1 MFKILH
7 KNSDNISYLFNFK
20 SREPSSIV
28 DKRIVPMSIVVLAE
42 KPSVAEDIA
51 KVLNITKKEATHWSG
66 NDIVVTWAV
75 GHMLELKYM
84 DDYNP
89 EFKNWRKTV
98 NDLPFI
104 PNEFEFKPKSGSTRK
119 QLTAVKKLMSNKEVT
134 EIVNA
139 CDAAREGEL
148 IFQTIYKHS
157 KSKSAVSRMWLQSMT
172 KDAIQRAWDGRKP
185 SGEYQTLADA
195 AYSRSYADWLIG
207 MNGSRVAEV
216 FLPKKR
222 TERISI
228 GRVQTATLAI
238 LVDHELE
245 ILRHIATPYWVLTAQ
260 FEGEQSIWSGRWE
273 GGKSTEDTKTHWVM
287 TLDDKERIQQLLDSG
302 EQVVVKQKITNSK
315 ERPPLNF
322 DLTSLQRQANS
333 MFSWPAKRTLN
344 VAQSLYERHK
354 LTTYPRTDSRY
365 LPTDMKE
372 TIDQTIANLEQIK
385 ELETFVGALTQN
397 GLKNVNRNFND
408 AKVSD
413 HFAIIPTGNLPTK
426 GLSKDEQRLFTMISK
441 NFIASWY
448 GEAKIEKQKRTAD
461 LRGEI
466 FVKEAQQYTEL
477 GWREVVPKN
486 LSHPDGWGTV
496 TTHSPQASISSY
508 EWSEEKSK
516 PPSRIKEAR
525 LLSLMEKAGKDIED
539 EELAEAMDGKGLGT
553 PATRADTIEK
563 LLSRGYISR
572 QQSGALN
579 ATPHGIR
586 IIEILRRIPI
596 EWITSAELTGEME
609 AALTSVQRGEIA
621 AEEYM
626 DSIIEQTQDLVTR
639 IRDHDRAVLFS
650 NDDSIGTCPKCQAP
664 ITETAL
670 SYTCEKNEG
679 KEKGCSFVFWKD
691 TSGRWFDRSTAK
703 RLMQQKEITDL
714 HGFFNRNGESYV
726 NTVTISEDGKVTSAK
741 STGNRANATDKPLCP
756 CPRCDG
762 TIRETDTYYA
772 CDVEECKFS
781 GVGKVICKR
790 EITSEEAKA
799 ILVEGKSPLIQ
810 DFISRRGRPFPAF
823 LVLEGNKVG
832 FEFPPREAAAD
843 ARRFE
848 VQPGV
853 VAICP
858 KFGAEIYE
866 TETHFRPRSSATGCK
881 IDIPREISKREI
893 TREEAKELIEK
904 GQIGPFDDL
913 IAKKTGNPY
922 TAILYLKKN
931 QRIGYR
937 FAKR

>member
-1 MFKILH
+1 
-7 KNSDNISYLFNFK
+7 
-20 SREPSSIV
+20 
-28 DKRIVPMSIVVLAE
+28 MSIVVLAE

-51 KVLNITKKEATHWSG
+51 KMLNITKKEATHWHG
-66 NDIVVTWAV
+66 EDIVVTWAV
-75 GHMLELKYM
+75 GHMLELKYI
-84 DDYNP
+84 DDYDP
-89 EFKNWRKTV
+89 TFKNWRKTAGE
-98 NDLPFI
+98 LPFI
-104 PNEFEFKPKSGSTRK
+104 PEKFEFKPKSGSTRK
-119 QLTAVKKLMSNKEVT
+119 QLTAIKKLMSDKEVT

-148 IFQTIYKHS
+148 IFQTIYHYS
-157 KSKSAVSRMWLQSMT
+157 KSKSPVSRMWLQSMT
-172 KDAIQRAWDGRKP
+172 KEAIQRAWDERK
-185 SGEYQTLADA
+185 SGDEYQNLADA
-195 AYSRSYADWLIG
+195 AYSRSEADWLIG
-207 MNGSRVAEV
+207 MNGSRIAEV

-222 TERISI
+222 TERISL

-245 ILRHIATPYWVLTAQ
+245 ILKHESTPFWVLTAQ
-260 FEGEQSIWSGRWE
+260 FEGTDSSWNGRWE
-273 GGKSTEDTKTHWVM
+273 GGESTEDTKPHWIL
-287 TLDDKERIQQLLDSG
+287 TLEDKERIQALIDSG
-302 EQVVVKQKITNSK
+302 EKAVVTEKVTSSK

-322 DLTSLQRQANS
+322 DLTTLQRQANS

-344 VAQSLYERHK
+344 VAQALYERHK
-354 LTTYPRTDSRY
+354 LTTYPRTDSRF
-365 LPTDMKE
+365 LPTDMKD
-372 TIDQTIANLEQIK
+372 TINATLSNLGQLDEMEGFIQN
-385 ELETFVGALTQN
+385 LTSN
-397 GLKNVNRNFND
+397 GLQNVSRNFND

-413 HFAIIPTGNLPTK
+413 HFAIIPTGNLPTQS
-426 GLSKDEQRLFTMISK
+426 LSKDEQRLYNMIVR

-448 GEAKIEKQKRTAD
+448 GESVIEKQKRTAN
-461 LRGEI
+461 LGGEI
-466 FVKEAQQYTEL
+466 FKKEAQQYTVH

-486 LSHPDGWGTV
+486 LSHPEGWGTISV
-496 TTHSPQASISSY
+496 DNPHASISSH

-516 PPSRIKEAR
+516 PPTRIKEAR

-539 EELAEAMDGKGLGT
+539 EDLAEAMAGKGLGT

-586 IIEILRRIPI
+586 IIEILRRIPV

-609 AALTSVQRGEIA
+609 ASLTAVQKGELA
-621 AEEYM
+621 ASEYM
-626 DSIIEQTQDLVTR
+626 DKIVQQTRDLVER
-639 IRDHDRAVLFS
+639 IRDHDRSKLFE
-650 NDDSIGTCPKCQAP
+650 NDESIGTCPLCGSKV
-664 ITETAL
+664 IETAL
-670 SYTCEKNEG
+670 SYPCENNEG
-679 KEKGCSFVFWKD
+679 KDKGCSFVLWKD
-691 TSGRWFDRSTAK
+691 TSGRWFDRQTATK
-703 RLMQQKEITDL
+703 LLESREMNDL
-714 HGFFNRNGESYV
+714 HGFFNRNGETYETSIV
-726 NTVTISEDGKVTSAK
+726 LSDEGKVTSAK
-741 STGNRANATDKPLCP
+741 STGNRSNKTDEALGP
-756 CPRCDG
+756 CPTCHG
-762 TIRETDTYYA
+762 TIRETDTHYA
-772 CDVEECKFS
+772 CDQEACKFA
-781 GVGKVICKR
+781 GIGKVICKR
-790 EITSEEAKA
+790 TIKPEEAKA
-799 ILVEGKSPLIQ
+799 IIVDGKSPLID
-810 DFISRRGRPFPAF
+810 DFISRRGRPFKAF
-823 LVLEGNKVG
+823 LVLEGTKVG

-937 FAKR
+937 FAKRE

>member
-1 MFKILH
+1 
-7 KNSDNISYLFNFK
+7 
-20 SREPSSIV
+20 
-28 DKRIVPMSIVVLAE
+28 MSIVVLAE

-51 KVLNITKKEATHWSG
+51 KMLNISKKEATHWSG
-66 NDIVVTWAV
+66 EGIVVTWAV

-89 EFKNWRKTV
+89 DFKNWRKTAA
-98 NDLPFI
+98 DLPFI
-104 PNEFEFKPKSGSTRK
+104 PEEFEFKPKSGSTRK
-119 QLTAVKKLMSNKEVT
+119 QLTAVKKLMGDKEVT

-148 IFQTIYKHS
+148 IFQTIFRYS
-157 KSKSAVSRMWLQSMT
+157 KAKSPVSRMWLQSMT
-172 KDAIQRAWDGRKP
+172 KEAIQRAWDERK
-185 SGEYQTLADA
+185 SSSEYQNLSDA

-207 MNGSRVAEV
+207 MNGSRIAEV

-222 TERISI
+222 TERISL

-238 LVDHELE
+238 LVDHEIE
-245 ILRHIATPYWVLTAQ
+245 ILQHTARPFWVLTAQ
-260 FEGEQSIWSGRWE
+260 FEGDSSSWNGRWE
-273 GGKSTEDTKTHWVM
+273 GGKSTEDTKAHWVL
-287 TLDDKERIQQLLDSG
+287 TFEDKERIQALLDSK
-302 EQVVVKQKITNSK
+302 QQATVTQKISESK

-322 DLTSLQRQANS
+322 DLTTLQRQANS

-372 TIDQTIANLEQIK
+372 TINTTLTNLSQLDDMKSFI
-385 ELETFVGALTQN
+385 ETLTSN
-397 GLKNVNRNFND
+397 GLKNEKRNFND

-413 HFAIIPTGNLPTK
+413 HFAIIPTGNLPT
-426 GLSKDEQRLFTMISK
+426 GSLSKDEQRLFNMIVR

-448 GEAKIEKQKRTAD
+448 GEALIEKQKRTAD
-461 LRGEI
+461 LGGEI
-466 FVKEAQQYTEL
+466 FTKEAQQYTTL

-486 LSHPDGWGTV
+486 LTFPEGWGNV
-496 TTHSPQASISSY
+496 SSDSPVADISSY
-508 EWSEEKSK
+508 EWKEEKSK

-539 EELAEAMDGKGLGT
+539 EDLAEAISGKGLGT

-586 IIEILRRIPI
+586 IIEILRRIPV

-609 AALTSVQRGEIA
+609 AALTSVQKGEIKA
-621 AEEYM
+621 KEYM
-626 DSIIEQTQDLVTR
+626 NSIIEQTTDLVTR
-639 IRDHDRAVLFS
+639 VRDHDRSKLFEQ
-650 NDDSIGTCPKCQAP
+650 DASIGNCPKCQAT
-664 ITETAL
+664 IVETAL
-670 SYTCEKNEG
+670 SYTCEMNEG

-691 TSGRWFDRSTAK
+691 TSGRWFDRTTAT
-703 RLMQQKEITDL
+703 RLLEHKEIADL
-714 HGFFNRNGESYV
+714 HGFFNRNGESYETSIV
-726 NTVTISEDGKVTSAK
+726 ISDEGKVTSSK
-741 STGNRANATDKPLCP
+741 STGNRANSSDEALCP
-756 CPRCDG
+756 CPKCDG
-762 TIRETDTYYA
+762 TIRETDTHYA
-772 CDVEECKFS
+772 CDQEECKFS

-790 EITSEEAKA
+790 EINREEAKS
-799 ILVEGKSPLIQ
+799 ILVDGKSPLIQ

-848 VQPGV
+848 VKSGV
-853 VAICP
+853 VAVCP
-858 KFGAEIYE
+858 KHGTEIFE
-866 TETHFRPRSSATGCK
+866 TETHYRPKTSASGCK
-881 IDIPREISKREI
+881 VDIAREISKREI
-893 TREEAKELIEK
+893 TREEAKQLIEK
-904 GQIGPFDDL
+904 GEIGPFDDL
-913 IAKKTGNPY
+913 IAKKSGNPY

-931 QRIGYR
+931 ERVGYR

>member
-1 MFKILH
+1 M
-7 KNSDNISYLFNFK
+7 YFK
-20 SREPSSIV
+20 SGEPSSTV
-28 DKRIVPMSIVVLAE
+28 DKRIENMSIVVLAE

-51 KVLNITKKEATHWSG
+51 KMLNINKKETTHWTG

-89 EFKNWRKTV
+89 EFKNWRKTAA
-98 NDLPFI
+98 DLPFV
-104 PNEFEFKPKSGSTRK
+104 PEEFEFKPKSGSTRK
-119 QLTAVKKLMSNKEVT
+119 QLTAVKKLMSDKAVT

-148 IFQTIYKHS
+148 IFQTIYRYS
-157 KSKSAVSRMWLQSMT
+157 KSKSPVSRMWLQSMT
-172 KDAIQRAWDGRKP
+172 TEAIQRAWDERK
-185 SGEYQTLADA
+185 SASEYQNLADA

-207 MNGSRVAEV
+207 MNGSRIAEV

-222 TERISI
+222 TERISL

-238 LVDHELE
+238 LVDHEIE
-245 ILRHIATPYWVLTAQ
+245 ILKHIATPFWTLNAQ
-260 FEGEQSIWSGRWE
+260 FEGNDSSWNGRWE
-273 GGKSTEDTKTHWVM
+273 GGAATEDTKPHWIL
-287 TLDDKERIQQLLDSG
+287 TPEDKERIQALIDSG
-302 EQVVVKQKITNSK
+302 EQATVTQKVTTSK

-322 DLTSLQRQANS
+322 DLTTLQRQANS

-344 VAQSLYERHK
+344 VAQALYERHK
-354 LTTYPRTDSRY
+354 LTTYPRTDSRF

-372 TIDQTIANLEQIK
+372 TIDTTLANLGQLDDMSGFID
-385 ELETFVGALTQN
+385 TLTKNGMQN
-397 GLKNVNRNFND
+397 VARNFND

-413 HFAIIPTGNLPTK
+413 HFAIIPTGKLPTSA
-426 GLSKDEQRLFTMISK
+426 LSKDEQRLYNMIVR

-448 GEAKIEKQKRTAD
+448 GESIIEKQKRTAN
-461 LRGEI
+461 LGGEI
-466 FVKEAQQYTEL
+466 FNKEAQQYTTL
-477 GWREVVPKN
+477 GWREVVTKN
-486 LSHPDGWGTV
+486 LSHPEGWGTITTENPLASV
-496 TTHSPQASISSY
+496 TSH
-508 EWSEEKSK
+508 EWNEEKSK
-516 PPSRIKEAR
+516 PPTRIKEAR

-539 EELAEAMDGKGLGT
+539 EELAEAMAGKGLGT

-586 IIEILRRIPI
+586 IIEILRRIPV

-609 AALTSVQRGEIA
+609 SALTAVQRGELDA
-621 AEEYM
+621 SKYM
-626 DSIIEQTQDLVTR
+626 ENIVEQTTDLVTR
-639 IRDHDRAVLFS
+639 VRDHDRSQLFVQ
-650 NDDSIGTCPKCQAP
+650 DESIGSCPQCASA
-664 ITETAL
+664 IVETAL

-703 RLMQQKEITDL
+703 RLLEQKELTDL
-714 HGFFNRNGESYV
+714 HGFFNRNGEAYETSV
-726 NTVTISEDGKVTSAK
+726 VISNEGKVTSSK
-741 STGNRANATDKPLCP
+741 STGNRANSSDEAICP
-756 CPRCDG
+756 CPKCDG
-762 TIRETDTYYA
+762 TIRETDTHYA
-772 CDVEECKFS
+772 CDQETCKFS

-790 EITSEEAKA
+790 EINRDEAKS
-799 ILVEGKSPLIQ
+799 ILVDGKSPLIE
-810 DFISRRGRPFPAF
+810 DFISRRGRPFPAY

-848 VQPGV
+848 VTPGV

-858 KFGAEIYE
+858 KHGAEIYE
-866 TETHFRPRSSATGCK
+866 TETHFRPKTSASGCK
-881 IDIPREISKREI
+881 IDIAREISKREI
-893 TREEAKELIEK
+893 TREEAKQLIEK
-904 GQIGPFDDL
+904 GEIGPFDDL
-913 IAKKTGNPY
+913 IAKKSGNPY
-922 TAILYLKKN
+922 TAILWLKKN
-931 QRIGYR
+931 ERVGYR

>member
-1 MFKILH
+1 
-7 KNSDNISYLFNFK
+7 
-20 SREPSSIV
+20 
-28 DKRIVPMSIVVLAE
+28 MSIVVLAE

-51 KVLNITKKEATHWSG
+51 KMLNINKKEATHWSG
-66 NDIVVTWAV
+66 NDVVVTWAV

-89 EFKNWRKTV
+89 EFKNWRKTAG
-98 NDLPFI
+98 DLPFV
-104 PNEFEFKPKSGSTRK
+104 PEEFEFKPKSGSTRK
-119 QLTAVKKLMSNKEVT
+119 QLTAVKKLMSDKSVT

-148 IFQTIYKHS
+148 IFQTIYHYS
-157 KSKSAVSRMWLQSMT
+157 KSKSPVSRMWLQSMT
-172 KDAIQRAWDGRKP
+172 KEAIQRAWDERK
-185 SGEYQTLADA
+185 SSEEYRNLSDA

-207 MNGSRVAEV
+207 MNGSRIAEV

-222 TERISI
+222 TERISL

-238 LVDHELE
+238 LVDHEIE
-245 ILRHIATPYWVLTAQ
+245 ILKHTSTPYWVLTAQ
-260 FEGEQSIWSGRWE
+260 FEGSDSSWNGRWE
-273 GGKSTEDTKTHWVM
+273 GGTSTEDTKPHWIL
-287 TLDDKERIQQLLDSG
+287 TLEEKDRIQALIDSN
-302 EQVVVKQKITNSK
+302 EKAVVTQKVSTSK

-322 DLTSLQRQANS
+322 DLTTLQRQANS

-344 VAQSLYERHK
+344 VAQALYERHK
-354 LTTYPRTDSRY
+354 LTTYPRTDSRF
-365 LPTDMKE
+365 LPTDMKD
-372 TIDQTIANLEQIK
+372 TINTTLSNLGQ
-385 ELETFVGALTQN
+385 LDDMQGFVESLNRN
-397 GLKNVNRNFND
+397 GLQNVARNFND

-413 HFAIIPTGNLPTK
+413 HFAIIPTGKLPTSS
-426 GLSKDEQRLFTMISK
+426 LSKDEQRLYNMIVR

-448 GEAKIEKQKRTAD
+448 GESVIEKQKRTAT
-461 LRGEI
+461 LGGEI
-466 FVKEAQQYTEL
+466 FNKEAQQYSSL

-486 LSHPDGWGTV
+486 LSLPDGWG
-496 TTHSPQASISSY
+496 SISKEDPLASISSH

-516 PPSRIKEAR
+516 PPTRIKEAR

-539 EELAEAMDGKGLGT
+539 EDLAEAMAGKGLGT

-586 IIEILRRIPI
+586 IIEILRRIPV

-609 AALTSVQRGEIA
+609 AALTAVQRGELDA
-621 AEEYM
+621 SKYM
-626 DSIIEQTQDLVTR
+626 DSIIEQTTDLVTR
-639 IRDHDRAVLFS
+639 VRDHDRSKLFM
-650 NDDSIGTCPKCQAP
+650 NDQSIGQCPQCASM
-664 ITETAL
+664 IVETAL

-691 TSGRWFDRSTAK
+691 TSGRWFDRDTAT
-703 RLMQQKEITDL
+703 RLLQQRELSDL
-714 HGFFNRNGESYV
+714 HGFFNRNGESYETSV
-726 NTVTISEDGKVTSAK
+726 VLSDDGKVTSAK
-741 STGNRANATDKPLCP
+741 STGNRATSSDEAICP
-756 CPRCDG
+756 CPKCDG
-762 TIRETDTYYA
+762 TIRETDTHYA
-772 CDVEECKFS
+772 CDQQECKFA

-790 EITSEEAKA
+790 EITQSEAKS
-799 ILVEGKSPLIQ
+799 ILVDGKSPLIE
-810 DFISRRGRPFPAF
+810 DFISRRGRPFPAY

-848 VQPGV
+848 VVEGV

-858 KFGAEIYE
+858 KHGAEIHE
-866 TETHFRPRSSATGCK
+866 TETHFRPKTSASGCK
-881 IDIPREISKREI
+881 INIAREISKREI
-893 TREEAKELIEK
+893 TREEAKQMIEK
-904 GQIGPFDDL
+904 GEIGPFDDL
-913 IAKKTGNPY
+913 IAKKSGNPY
-922 TAILYLKKN
+922 TAVLWLKKN
-931 QRIGYR
+931 EQVGYR